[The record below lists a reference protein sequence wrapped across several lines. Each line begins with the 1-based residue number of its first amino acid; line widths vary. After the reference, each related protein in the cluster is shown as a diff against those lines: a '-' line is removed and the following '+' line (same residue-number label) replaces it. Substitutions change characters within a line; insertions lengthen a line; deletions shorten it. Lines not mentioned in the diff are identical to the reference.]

1 MDRFIAH
8 KVSQTNTSPKY
19 LKSNMDRFI
28 DENGYFLDVP
38 LQHLKSNMDRFIVSF
53 STLTKMLKKI

>member
-1 MDRFIAH
+1 
-8 KVSQTNTSPKY
+8 
-19 LKSNMDRFI
+19 MDRFI